1 MNKVDTL
8 EDLKKAIKH
17 RMLQLDF
24 DNNGYAASKMHIAYE
39 DVITMID
46 NLLAEE
52 QPAEKK
58 YRRFKYLDELPFNM
72 GEVILY
78 RLKGETGSE
87 SKALITE
94 VSYTNDEKCA
104 IYCIGIGNKMLTTHE
119 CFADLELYN
128 DECEWQ
134 PFGVLDE

>member
-1 MNKVDTL
+1 MLRPYKTVEEL
-8 EDLKKAIKH
+8 PFKKGDK
-17 RMLQLDF
+17 
-24 DNNGYAASKMHIAYE
+24 
-39 DVITMID
+39 ITIRTT
-46 NLLAEE
+46 EE
-52 QPAEKK
+52 H
-58 YRRFKYLDELPFNM
+58 YRRFKYLDELPFNL

-128 DECEWQ
+128 DDCKWQ